1 MKAKYIVLVLAL
13 ASVFCACNRDEKD
26 LFDDRAAVRAQK
38 ALENAFDVLTAPV
51 NGWEMIYFANPT
63 SAGYNVLVTF
73 NKDGSVTATAKNEA
87 TTGNKIQTDSSS
99 TWGVINDYGP
109 ILTFDTYNKV
119 LHAWADPQSDGDGYL
134 GDYEFLI
141 LHAEQGYVKLKG
153 KKHSAYCYLYPL
165 AIGITQD
172 QYFASVE
179 TLNARMFGN
188 SNLLHAKSGGQEYLL
203 YGGAS
208 GMFIRTATG
217 STPDVETDPAFP
229 LAVRQNG
236 IQLMV
241 PIFDNGNTKYELQSA
256 ELTDGSSTIYAS
268 APLAY
273 FKEYFDLAQGRWSV
287 DITEINETT
296 MAAIEAVNAA
306 LRTSYPK
313 SKKAGI
319 LGLKFKKMTDHFELV
334 LRYYGSSSTSATEMN
349 YLYSIATSGNS
360 LHITYNGAA
369 NENAQKVLNAFPD
382 LLTIFQSLDGVF
394 ALITNDAINPSNGCK
409 LTNNANSSIWFNI
422 TGTVE

>member
-1 MKAKYIVLVLAL
+1 
-13 ASVFCACNRDEKD
+13 
-26 LFDDRAAVRAQK
+26 
-38 ALENAFDVLTAPV
+38 
-51 NGWEMIYFANPT
+51 
-63 SAGYNVLVTF
+63 
-73 NKDGSVTATAKNEA
+73 
-87 TTGNKIQTDSSS
+87 
-99 TWGVINDYGP
+99 
-109 ILTFDTYNKV
+109 
-119 LHAWADPQSDGDGYL
+119 
-134 GDYEFLI
+134 
-141 LHAEQGYVKLKG
+141 
-153 KKHSAYCYLYPL
+153 
-165 AIGITQD
+165 
-172 QYFASVE
+172 
-179 TLNARMFGN
+179 
-188 SNLLHAKSGGQEYLL
+188 
-203 YGGAS
+203 
-208 GMFIRTATG
+208 
-217 STPDVETDPAFP
+217 
-229 LAVRQNG
+229 
-236 IQLMV
+236 MV